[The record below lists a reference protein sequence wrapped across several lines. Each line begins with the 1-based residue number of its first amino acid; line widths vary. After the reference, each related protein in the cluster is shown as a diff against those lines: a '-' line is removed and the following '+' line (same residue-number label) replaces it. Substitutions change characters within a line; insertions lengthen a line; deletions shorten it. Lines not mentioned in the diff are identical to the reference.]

1 MILCFK
7 YFFFF
12 FFFFLWI
19 LLAHSCKAISNHQQL
34 ALKNIFILAG
44 QSNMAGRGG
53 LVVENSATG
62 AQIWDGVVPPQCRP
76 NPSVLR
82 LNGKLEWVEAQEPLH
97 ADIDVATVNGVGPG
111 MAFADAVLARDRGFG
126 PIGLVPCAIGGTNI
140 SQWEK
145 GSVLYRRMVR
155 RARASVADG
164 AGGSIRAV
172 LWYQGESD
180 TIVKKDA
187 ESYGRRVEKLFQDIR
202 MDLMSPMLPIIQV
215 ALASG
220 GRYIDIVREAQFG
233 TDLLN
238 VRTVDAMGL
247 ALGPDNLHLTTESQ
261 VRLGQKMANAFFQ
274 FLPSHLSP
282 SNSINTTIQSN
293 TSPTTNFSNF
303 NLELSSHPITH
314 SQRHPTPSQLHLLY
328 WLMTLR
334 VPECHREH
342 RRPPLIVSTISS
354 SESLPRALAV
364 TTTPRQN
371 APKCPTEPPN

>member
-12 FFFFLWI
+12 LWV
-19 LLAHSCKAISNHQQL
+19 LLAHSCKAISNHQQV

-53 LVVENSATG
+53 LVVKNSATG
-62 AQIWDGVVPPQCRP
+62 AQIWNGVVPPQCRP
-76 NPSVLR
+76 NPSVVR
-82 LNGKLEWVEAQEPLH
+82 LNAKLEWVEAQEPLH
-97 ADIDVATVNGVGPG
+97 ADIDVAGVNGVGPG
-111 MAFADAVLARDRGFG
+111 MAFADAVLARDPGFG

-187 ESYGRRVEKLFQDIR
+187 ESYGRRLEKLLQDIR

-238 VRTVDAMGL
+238 VRTIDAMGL

-282 SNSINTTIQSN
+282 SNSTNTTIQSS

-303 NLELSSHPITH
+303 NLGFAMSLLLSILIT
-314 SQRHPTPSQLHLLY
+314 
-328 WLMTLR
+328 
-334 VPECHREH
+334 
-342 RRPPLIVSTISS
+342 IFIF
-354 SESLPRALAV
+354 
-364 TTTPRQN
+364 
-371 APKCPTEPPN
+371 